1 MLLEL
6 GSVIFYALRANEIL
20 YCNDSIVKAS
30 FAELSLHE
38 SETDADVGEAI
49 RERNVQWPPKI
60 TVGEQI

>member
-1 MLLEL
+1 VLLEL
-6 GSVIFYALRANEIL
+6 GSGIFYALRANEIL

-49 RERNVQWPPKI
+49 RERNVQ
-60 TVGEQI
+60 